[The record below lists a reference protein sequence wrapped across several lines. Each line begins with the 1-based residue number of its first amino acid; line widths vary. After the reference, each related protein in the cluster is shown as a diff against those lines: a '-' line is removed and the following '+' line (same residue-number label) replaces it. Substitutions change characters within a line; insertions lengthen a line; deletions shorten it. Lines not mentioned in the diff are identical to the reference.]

1 MDEKTPP
8 PAPKRK
14 SRGCLGMVMTLF
26 VLGLLGALALGFYL
40 ISQPQEMGDIDGAR
54 AASALAP
61 VRDLKSVVQNAVDRG
76 YSVTLTEE
84 EINGYLARTLLARQ
98 AGLLSEHVS
107 LDGVWVRL
115 EPGRAEIIMER
126 RILGRP
132 FTVSSYVR
140 IEQTEELNGRTRTH
154 IVPNGGPYVDGVK
167 LNRGGRF
174 GRLIVPEGFLHL
186 TKPAYKALAD
196 VYGHET
202 PEGWESEL
210 QFGAMSRVRI
220 EDGRLTL
227 EPIGSEQGT
236 PGKL

>member
-1 MDEKTPP
+1 
-8 PAPKRK
+8 
-14 SRGCLGMVMTLF
+14 MTLF
-26 VLGLLGALALGFYL
+26 VLGLLGGLALSFYL

-61 VRDLKSVVQNAVDRG
+61 VRDLKTVVQNAIDRG
-76 YSVTLTEE
+76 YSVTLSEE

-132 FTVSSYVR
+132 STVSSYVR
-140 IEQTEELNGRTRTH
+140 IEQTEELNGRTRTQ
-154 IVPNGGPYVDGVK
+154 IIPNGGPYLDGVK
-167 LNRGGRF
+167 VNRGGRF
-174 GRLIVPEGFLHL
+174 GRLVVPEGFLHL
-186 TKPAYKALAD
+186 TKPAYKALAG

-202 PEGWESEL
+202 PEGWESDL
-210 QFGAMSRVRI
+210 QFGAMSKVRI
-220 EDGRLTL
+220 EDGRLML
-227 EPIGSEQGT
+227 EPIGSEQSL
-236 PGKL
+236 PGKF

>member
-1 MDEKTPP
+1 MDEKTP
-8 PAPKRK
+8 ASPKRK
-14 SRGCLGMVMTLF
+14 SRGCLGRVMTLF
-26 VLGLLGALALGFYL
+26 VLGLLGGLALSFYL

-54 AASALAP
+54 AASTLAP
-61 VRDLKSVVQNAVDRG
+61 VRDLKTVVQNAVDRG
-76 YSVTLTEE
+76 YSVTLSEE
-84 EINGYLARTLLARQ
+84 EINGFLARTLLARQ

-132 FTVSSYVR
+132 FTVSSYVQ
-140 IEQTEELNGRTRTH
+140 IEQTEELNGRTRTQIIPH
-154 IVPNGGPYVDGVK
+154 GGPYFEGAKV
-167 LNRGGRF
+167 NRGGRF
-174 GRLIVPEGFLHL
+174 GRLVVPEGFLHL
-186 TKPAYKALAD
+186 TKPAYKALAE

-202 PEGWESEL
+202 PEGWESDL

-227 EPIGSEQGT
+227 EPIGSEQNL

>member
-1 MDEKTPP
+1 MDQKTPA
-8 PAPKRK
+8 APKRK
-14 SRGCLGMVMTLF
+14 SRGCLGMLMTSI
-26 VLGLLGALALGFYL
+26 VLGLLGGLGLAFYL
-40 ISQPQEMGDIDGAR
+40 ISQPQELGDIDGAR
-54 AASALAP
+54 SASALAP
-61 VRDLKSVVQNAVDRG
+61 VRDLKTVVQNAIDRG
-76 YSVTLTEE
+76 YSVTLSEE

-107 LDGVWVRL
+107 LDGVWIRL
-115 EPGRAEIIMER
+115 EPGRAEIVMER

-140 IEQTEELNGRTRTH
+140 IEQTAELNGRTRTQ
-154 IVPNGGPYVDGVK
+154 IVPNGGPYFEGAK

-174 GRLIVPEGFLHL
+174 GRLIVPEGFMHL
-186 TKPAYKALAD
+186 TKPAYKALAE

-202 PEGWESEL
+202 ADGWESDF

-227 EPIGSEQGT
+227 EPIGSEQVM

>member
-1 MDEKTPP
+1 MDEKTP
-8 PAPKRK
+8 ATPKRK
-14 SRGCLGMVMTLF
+14 SRGCLGMVMTLC
-26 VLGLLGALALGFYL
+26 VTGLLGFLALAFYL
-40 ISQPQEMGDIDGAR
+40 ICQPQEMGDIDGAR
-54 AASALAP
+54 AASTLAP
-61 VRDLKSVVQNAVDRG
+61 VRDLKTVVQNAIDRG

-140 IEQTEELNGRTRTH
+140 IEQTEELNGRTRTR
-154 IVPNGGPYVDGVK
+154 IVPNGGPYVKGVK
-167 LNRGGRF
+167 WNRGGRF
-174 GRLIVPEGFLHL
+174 GRLVVPEGFLHL
-186 TKPAYKALAD
+186 TMPAYKALAE

-202 PEGWESEL
+202 AEGWESEL

-227 EPIGSEQGT
+227 EPIGSGQDT